1 MPGASNEFVV
11 AVDLPD
17 VETESIDVD
26 VEQNVLSIRAER
38 KDAAADGSRTLLQNG
53 PAVSLAGS

>member
-1 MPGASNEFVV
+1 MV